1 MKNKQCARACFIE
14 PKAVPGA
21 IVGLIVVLAMA
32 GCASGGTSD
41 VDRSGNELLAALNT
55 GLRPTVFAPD
65 AAPPG
70 WSLQERM
77 VHYKVPGVAVA
88 VLKDGRVVAAAGYGI
103 REAGTHDVVDA
114 DTLFS
119 VGSISKVVA
128 AATTLRLTADA
139 RLDLDRDV
147 GAYLKSWR
155 IPSTPELSRPN
166 VTLRMLMSHT
176 AGFNVHGF
184 KDYLPD
190 ESLPSIVQ
198 TLNGTPPAKNE
209 PVRLTFEPGT
219 RMRYSGGGITVEQM
233 VIEDVIGA
241 PFESVAREQVLAPL
255 DMRRSTFANPL
266 PEATTNVAKAHDR
279 DGAAAAL
286 PRGWQSFPER
296 AASGLWTS
304 ANELGAFVGALIR
317 SYQGR
322 SDFLPQTVAIQM
334 MTEVWP
340 SVHGLGPRLGGEG
353 AARVFHHGGAN
364 DSYRAWIE
372 GYLETG
378 DGFVILTNG
387 SEGDSLIPEI
397 RNALSDAIGSGAN
410 PPLRAVRLDLS
421 KPIYADYAG
430 TYRLDPSM
438 PPDLLGH
445 LGAYFTFDA
454 LQIEVTDRAIKVTES
469 GDEPETFELWPLSP
483 SRFVR
488 SGDFDPPLRY
498 EFHRNAHGSVHL
510 LTIDRGSSRLYYRK
524 AGP

>member
-1 MKNKQCARACFIE
+1 MENRQRTRGWHIE
-14 PKAVPGA
+14 PKPVPGA
-21 IVGLIVVLAMA
+21 IGLVVVLAMA
-32 GCASGGTSD
+32 GCVAGGTRG
-41 VDRSGNELLAALNT
+41 VDRSGDEPLAALNA
-55 GLRPTVFAPD
+55 GLRPTVLEPD
-65 AAPPG
+65 AAPPS

-77 VHYKVPGVAVA
+77 AHYKVPGVAVA
-88 VLKDGRVVAAAGYGI
+88 VLKNGRVVAAAGFGV
-103 REAGTHDVVDA
+103 RDARTHDVVDA

-128 AATTLRLTADA
+128 AATTLRLVADG

-155 IPSTPELSRPN
+155 VPSTPELSHQN

-176 AGFNVHGF
+176 AGFGVHGF

-219 RMRYSGGGITVEQM
+219 RMRYSGGGTTVEQM
-233 VIEDVIGA
+233 VIEDVDGA
-241 PFESVAREQVLAPL
+241 PFESAAREKVLEPL
-255 DMRRSTFANPL
+255 GMRRSTFANPL
-266 PEATTNVAKAHDR
+266 PEATINVAKAHDR
-279 DGAAAAL
+279 GGAAAAL
-286 PRGWQSFPER
+286 PRGWESFPER

-304 ANELGAFVGALIR
+304 ANELGAFAGALIR

-322 SDFLPQTVAIQM
+322 SDFLPQTLAVQM

-340 SVHGLGPRLGGEG
+340 SIHGLGPRLGGEG

-364 DSYRAWIE
+364 DSYHAWIE

-387 SEGDSLIPEI
+387 SGGGSLVPEI
-397 RNALSDAIGSGAN
+397 RNALSDAIGAGAN
-410 PPLRAVRLDLS
+410 PPVRALRLDLS
-421 KPIYADYAG
+421 RPIYADYTG
-430 TYRLDPSM
+430 TYRLDESM
-438 PPDLLGH
+438 PPDLFGH

-454 LQIEVTDRAIKVTES
+454 IEIEVADGAIKVTES
-469 GDEPETFELWPLSP
+469 AEEPETFELWPLSP
-483 SRFVR
+483 ARFVR

-498 EFHRNAHGSVHL
+498 EFHRNAHGTVHL
-510 LTIDRGSSRLYYRK
+510 LTVDRGSSRLYYQR
-524 AGP
+524 ARP

>member
-1 MKNKQCARACFIE
+1 MENRQRTRGWHIE
-14 PKAVPGA
+14 PKPVPGA
-21 IVGLIVVLAMA
+21 IGLVVVLAMA
-32 GCASGGTSD
+32 GCVAGGTRGA
-41 VDRSGNELLAALNT
+41 DRSGDEPFAALNA
-55 GLRPTVFAPD
+55 GLRPTVLEPD

-77 VHYKVPGVAVA
+77 AHYKVPGVAVA
-88 VLKDGRVVAAAGYGI
+88 VLKNGRVVAAAGYGV

-128 AATTLRLTADA
+128 AATTLRLVADG

-155 IPSTPELSRPN
+155 VPSMPELSHPN

-176 AGFNVHGF
+176 AGFGVHGF
-184 KDYLPD
+184 KDYEPD
-190 ESLPSIVQ
+190 EPLPSIVQ
-198 TLNGTPPAKNE
+198 TLNGTPPAKNG

-219 RMRYSGGGITVEQM
+219 RMRYSGGGTTVEQM
-233 VIEDVIGA
+233 VIEDLAGA
-241 PFESVAREQVLAPL
+241 PFESVAGEQVLAPL
-255 DMRRSTFANPL
+255 GMRRSTFVNPL

-279 DGAAAAL
+279 GGAAAAL

-304 ANELGAFVGALIR
+304 ANELGAFAGALIR

-322 SDFLPQTVAIQM
+322 SDFLPQTLAVQM

-340 SVHGLGPRLGGEG
+340 SIHGLGPRLGGEG
-353 AARVFHHGGAN
+353 AARVFNHGGAN

-387 SEGDSLIPEI
+387 TGGGSLIPEI
-397 RNALSDAIGSGAN
+397 RNALSDAIGGGTN
-410 PPLRAVRLDLS
+410 PPVRALRLDLS
-421 KPIYADYAG
+421 TPFYADYAG
-430 TYRLDPSM
+430 MYRLDESM
-438 PPDLLGH
+438 PPDLFGH
-445 LGAYFTFDA
+445 LGADFAFDA
-454 LQIEVTDRAIKVTES
+454 LAVEVVDGAIKITEPAE
-469 GDEPETFELWPLSP
+469 EPETFELWPLSP

-488 SGDFDPPLRY
+488 PGDFDPLRY
-498 EFHRNAHGSVHL
+498 EFHRSAHGTVHL
-510 LTIDRGSSRLYYRK
+510 LTVDRGSSRLYYRR
-524 AGP
+524 AGS